1 MAALHPIID
10 ALPTTAHNDVAL
22 AQEKRI
28 RNWQLTTWWLAA
40 LATVLVVTNCTQWLT
55 RKEHYIP
62 VILGQVE
69 APRFLAEM
77 SPANAH
83 SLPIKLLLVEHFIRG
98 IRTVSIDQKF
108 QEDRMNAAFF
118 LCREKAQSFLRTFYA
133 KPENDPK
140 ELQKKGISKVPV
152 NIQVSPQTAD
162 TFTVLWVEDVQEV
175 TGTVRTQWRADLT
188 LETKDPAHLTS
199 AEQRQSPF
207 GVFVSYVNFSPLG
220 KI

>member
-10 ALPTTAHNDVAL
+10 AIPTTAHNDVAL
-22 AQEKRI
+22 SQEKRI

-77 SPANAH
+77 SPANAQ
-83 SLPIKLLLVEHFIRG
+83 SLPIKLLLVEQFIRG

-118 LCREKAQSFLRTFYA
+118 LCREKAQSFLRDFYA
-133 KPENDPK
+133 RPENSPK

-152 NIQVSPQTAD
+152 HIQVTPQTAD
-162 TFTVLWVEDVQEV
+162 TFTALWVEDVQEV

-199 AEQRQSPF
+199 AEQTQSPF
-207 GVFVSYVNFSPLG
+207 GIFVNYVNFSPLG

>member
-1 MAALHPIID
+1 MATIHPIID
-10 ALPTTAHNDVAL
+10 AIPTTAHNDVVL
-22 AQEKRI
+22 AQEQRI

-83 SLPIKLLLVEHFIRG
+83 SLPIKLLLVEQFIRG
-98 IRTVSIDQKF
+98 IRTVSIDQRF

-118 LCREKAQSFLRTFYA
+118 LCREKAQSFLREFYT

-140 ELQKKGISKVPV
+140 ALQKKGISKVPV
-152 NIQVSPQTAD
+152 NIQVTPQTPD

-175 TGTVRTQWRADLT
+175 TGTVRTQWRADVT
-188 LETKDPAHLTS
+188 IETKDPAQLTS
-199 AEQRQSPF
+199 TEQAHSPF
-207 GVFVSYVNFSPLG
+207 GIFVSYVNFSSLG
-220 KI
+220 KL

>member
-22 AQEKRI
+22 SQEQRI

-77 SPANAH
+77 SPANAQ

-98 IRTVSIDQKF
+98 IRTVSLDQKF

-118 LCREKAQSFLRTFYA
+118 MCREKAQSFLRTFYA

-199 AEQRQSPF
+199 AEQTQSPF